1 TPPIMKIFVA
11 IQRQSFSF
19 HDRNETGQLMARAT
33 GDVEAVRR
41 LLAFG
46 SAQILGNIFIMGG
59 VLVSLFLISIPAG
72 LVVAATFPIVF
83 YTAWRYSQALGPHWK
98 RARRHY
104 GDINSTL
111 QQNIAGLKIVRSFSA
126 ERYEMDKFDRSNT
139 GYRDDL
145 LNSASIRALYT
156 PLLTLLVTLAIGA
169 VYLVLGSEVLGGAEQ
184 IGTLIA
190 AGSLIALLV
199 GPVRFLGQLILFIQ
213 NGMVGFDR
221 ILEVT
226 ESNVEI
232 KDIPDAK
239 ILESSKVLGGIRF
252 EKVWFGYRKDRP
264 ILKGIDL
271 EIKPGERVAL
281 LGSTGSGKTTLANL
295 VPRFY
300 DATEGSVLIDGK
312 NVREISLKSLRSNIG
327 IVSQDIFL
335 FSASLR
341 ENIAY
346 GKSDASIEEV
356 KSAARI
362 AHAEEFIERFPEGY
376 DTLVGERGVTLSG
389 GQKQRIAIA
398 RTIITNPRILILDD
412 SLSSVDVETE
422 YAIQEGLGAVV
433 ANRTTI
439 IITQRL
445 STLHLA
451 DRIVVFDQGRIV
463 EQGRHKEL
471 LALNGYYTRLY
482 NAQFAPQSADLYQ
495 LVENSDEA
503 GSGGGN

>member
-1 TPPIMKIFVA
+1 
-11 IQRQSFSF
+11 
-19 HDRNETGQLMARAT
+19 
-33 GDVEAVRR
+33 
-41 LLAFG
+41 
-46 SAQILGNIFIMGG
+46 
-59 VLVSLFLISIPAG
+59 
-72 LVVAATFPIVF
+72 
-83 YTAWRYSQALGPHWK
+83 
-98 RARRHY
+98 
-104 GDINSTL
+104 
-111 QQNIAGLKIVRSFSA
+111 
-126 ERYEMDKFDRSNT
+126 
-139 GYRDDL
+139 
-145 LNSASIRALYT
+145 
-156 PLLTLLVTLAIGA
+156 
-169 VYLVLGSEVLGGAEQ
+169 
-184 IGTLIA
+184 
-190 AGSLIALLV
+190 
-199 GPVRFLGQLILFIQ
+199 
-213 NGMVGFDR
+213 MV
-221 ILEVT
+221 I
-226 ESNVEI
+226 
-232 KDIPDAK
+232 
-239 ILESSKVLGGIRF
+239 
-252 EKVWFGYRKDRP
+252 RKDRP